1 MRRRGFTLIELLVV
15 IAIIAVLIALLLP
28 AVQAAREAARRS
40 QCTNNLKQ
48 LGLALHNYHSANNI
62 VPFGEGLQGGAPVG
76 FYAVSAQALL
86 LPSLE
91 QTSLYNALN
100 FSGGG
105 NLFWNSISP
114 VNQTVQVTKVDV
126 FLCPSDVSRTTL
138 AAGPNNY
145 FANAGVPPTSFKT
158 ASGFTGPFPYCTMPQ
173 VGFHSVVDGL
183 SNTVAFSEVVKGIG
197 ATNNAQFETAKPSS
211 IHFRTSAA
219 ATNPPVLATD
229 FANCKAAAVT
239 AANMS
244 GGWPVGGSWWWGR
257 SGQTRFSM
265 IMPPNNI
272 SCAFGSASNSDSD
285 LGAVTASSRHSGVV
299 NCMMLDGSVRAVKS
313 SISNATW
320 WALGT
325 IAGGEVIDASSY

>member
-40 QCTNNLKQ
+40 QCTNNMKQ
-48 LGLALHNYHSANNI
+48 IGLALHNYHGVNNI
-62 VPFGEGLQGGAPVG
+62 VPFGEGLQGGAPSG
-76 FYAVSAQALL
+76 FYSASAQVML
-86 LPSLE
+86 LPNLE
-91 QTSLYNALN
+91 QANLYNSLN

-114 VNQTVQVTKVDV
+114 VNQTVQVTKLDV
-126 FLCPSDVSRTTL
+126 FLCPSDISRTTL

-145 FANAGVPPTSFKT
+145 FTNAGSAPASFKVT
-158 ASGFTGPFPYCTMPQ
+158 SLFNGPFPFCTMPQ
-173 VGFHSVVDGL
+173 IGFHSVIDGL

-197 ATNNAQFETAKPSS
+197 AANNAQFESAQPTSV
-211 IHFRTSAA
+211 HFRTSANI
-219 ATNPPVLATD
+219 TNPPVLATD
-229 FANCKAAAVT
+229 YANCKAAPVT
-239 AANMS
+239 AANMA

-265 IMPPNNI
+265 LMTPNSI
-272 SCAFGSASNSDSD
+272 SCAFGSANNSDSD
-285 LGAVTASSRHSGVV
+285 VGAVTASSRHSGVV
-299 NCMMLDGSVRAVKS
+299 NCLMMDGSVRAIKS
-313 SISNATW
+313 SINPQTW

-325 IAGGEVIDASSY
+325 VAGGEVIDSSSY